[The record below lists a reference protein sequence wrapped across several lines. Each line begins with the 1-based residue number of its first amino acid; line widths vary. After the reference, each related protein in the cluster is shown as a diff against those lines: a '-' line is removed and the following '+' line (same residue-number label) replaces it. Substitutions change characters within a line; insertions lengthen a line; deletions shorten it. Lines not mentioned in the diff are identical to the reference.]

1 MRLVFTCFS
10 ALGCY
15 GSTFCAA
22 STWSAFIAPV
32 GIGRLG
38 CRIAVIGD
46 ALPAIG
52 ILAPLYRLVSVDRWC
67 CVGFHRGLPR
77 GLAALNRL
85 LIPGGHGYTFFVG
98 VFRGV
103 FLFSL
108 FFVSAPT
115 WVIAGDPIVCDLAL
129 EIPTSVWGVGLAYL
143 HLGYL
148 RGIGMHF
155 SLAGAP
161 VGDRMCG

>member
-1 MRLVFTCFS
+1 VQDGLSV
-10 ALGCY
+10 A
-15 GSTFCAA
+15 
-22 STWSAFIAPV
+22 WPH
-32 GIGRLG
+32 
-38 CRIAVIGD
+38 
-46 ALPAIG
+46 
-52 ILAPLYRLVSVDRWC
+52 LYLFLS
-67 CVGFHRGLPR
+67 
-77 GLAALNRL
+77 
-85 LIPGGHGYTFFVG
+85 PGGHGDTFFVG

-129 EIPTSVWGVGLAYL
+129 EIPASVSPISVWGVGLAYL

-148 RGIGMHF
+148 RGIGWHF

-161 VGDRMCG
+161 VGDRWSGVEIMQGKRREVCELHQQMEERAPTPHARGAKGCGLCGRP